1 MPVMPLPF
9 RDRVRRGGLP
19 VLLAPLGVVVAA
31 ALVAA
36 ASRAH
41 GGFHGGV
48 GPGPTRSVYDQLFT
62 VMLVLMGV
70 GVLAWGYLIFVRRD
84 LIELPEP
91 ERSRRN
97 VYVLLAFVLG
107 VAAFAVLAKRL
118 GYHGLHLPFLH
129 HPLHA
134 PPGLPTKHGAKPV
147 PAAPAHA
154 HLSWIAGL
162 ATTALLALAAAAV
175 FFASRTTAQPEKRAL
190 RQAEA
195 VSAALD
201 ESIADVLAEP
211 DPRRAIIAAYA
222 HMERA
227 LAAAG
232 LPRRPAEAPLEY
244 LERALVDLDATA
256 ASARRLTDLFRF
268 AKFSDHPVPG
278 QAKDDAIAALEA
290 VRDELRGVA

>member
-1 MPVMPLPF
+1 MPLPF

-19 VLLAPLGVVVAA
+19 VLLAPLAVIAAA

-41 GGFHGGV
+41 GGLHGGV
-48 GPGPTRSVYDQLFT
+48 GPGPTRSVFDQLFT
-62 VMLVLMGV
+62 VTLVMMGV
-70 GVLAWGYLIFVRRD
+70 GIGVWIYILVIRRD
-84 LIELPEP
+84 VIELPDEQ
-91 ERSRRN
+91 RRHRN
-97 VYVLLAFVLG
+97 LYVSLAFILG
-107 VAAFAVLAKRL
+107 IAAFAMLAKRI
-118 GYHGLHLPFLH
+118 GYHGIHLSLLH
-129 HPLHA
+129 HAFPS
-134 PPGLPTKHGAKPV
+134 PPGAHPKPGSTS
-147 PAAPAHA
+147 AAAQTHA

-162 ATTALLALAAAAV
+162 GSIALLAAAAAAV
-175 FFASRTTAQPEKRAL
+175 WYASRTAKQPDKARL
-190 RQAEA
+190 SQAEE

-201 ESIADVLAEP
+201 ESLTDLRAEP

-256 ASARRLTDLFRF
+256 GSARRLTDLFRI
-268 AKFSDHPVPG
+268 AKFSDHPVDA
-278 QAKDDAIAALEA
+278 QAKEDAIAALEA
-290 VRDELRGVA
+290 VRDELRGAA

>member
-1 MPVMPLPF
+1 MPLMPLPF

-19 VLLAPLGVVVAA
+19 VLLAPLGVIAAA

-70 GVLAWGYLIFVRRD
+70 GVIAWAYILVARRD
-84 LIELPEP
+84 LIELPDSQK
-91 ERSRRN
+91 RSRN
-97 VYVLLAFVLG
+97 AYVALAFVLG
-107 VAAFAVLAKRL
+107 IAAFAMIAKRV

-129 HPLHA
+129 QALHP
-134 PPGLPTKHGAKPV
+134 PPTLPKHGAKTV
-147 PAAPAHA
+147 PAAQAHA
-154 HLSWIAGL
+154 HVSWVAGI
-162 ATTALLALAAAAV
+162 ATTALVAAAAAAV
-175 FFASRTTAQPEKRAL
+175 FFASRTTAQPDKRPL
-190 RQAEA
+190 DRAEA
-195 VSAALD
+195 ISAALD
-201 ESIADVLAEP
+201 ESLADLRAEP

-227 LAAAG
+227 LAVAG

-268 AKFSDHPVPG
+268 AKFSDHHVDA
-278 QAKDDAIAALEA
+278 QAKDDAIEALEA
-290 VRDELRGVA
+290 VRDELRGLA